1 MMHVAVIGAGTMGHG
16 IAQVAAMAGCDTR
29 ITDANPEALAV
40 ALDKIKQNLEGA
52 VDRGKKTR
60 DEATAAME
68 KLSTTTT
75 MEQAVRD
82 SNVVVEAVIENL
94 AVKQGMF
101 RDLEQLVGPETV
113 LATNT
118 SSISIAEIASATRL
132 PARVLGMHFF
142 NPVHIMKLVEIVVHD
157 GTDDAIASRATEL
170 ALEMGKQPIRVHDAP
185 GFASTRLGVALGL
198 EAMRMVEQG
207 VASAE
212 DIDKAMELGYGHSMG
227 PLKVTD
233 IVGLDV
239 RLAIAESL
247 HSQMKQPHYE
257 PPELL
262 RRMVQAGELGKKSGK
277 GFYDWE

>member
-1 MMHVAVIGAGTMGHG
+1 MIHVAVIGAGTMGHG
-16 IAQVAAMAGCDTR
+16 IAQVAAMAGCETK
-29 ITDANPEALAV
+29 INDANPQVLAV

-60 DEATAAME
+60 DEANAALE

-75 MEQAVRD
+75 MEQAVRSAD
-82 SNVVVEAVIENL
+82 VVVEAVVENL
-94 AVKQGMF
+94 AVKQALF
-101 RDLEQLVGPETV
+101 RDLEQLVGLETL

-118 SSISIAEIASATRL
+118 SSISIAEIASATKL

-157 GTDDAIASRATEL
+157 GTDDAIARRATEL
-170 ALEMGKQPIRVHDAP
+170 ALAMGKQPIRVHDAP

-247 HSQMKQPHYE
+247 HSQIEEPHYE
-257 PPELL
+257 PPEIL
-262 RRMVQAGELGKKSGK
+262 RRMVQAGELGKKSGR
-277 GFYDWE
+277 GFYTWQ

>member
-1 MMHVAVIGAGTMGHG
+1 MTHVAVIGAGTMGHG
-16 IAQVAAMAGCDTR
+16 IAQVAAMAGYDTR
-29 ITDANPEALAV
+29 ITDADPAALVV
-40 ALDKIKQNLEGA
+40 ALDKIKRNLDGA

-60 DEATAAME
+60 DQANAAME
-68 KLSTTTT
+68 KLSTAATV
-75 MEQAVRD
+75 ERAVRGAD
-82 SNVVVEAVIENL
+82 VVVEAVVEKL
-94 AVKQGMF
+94 AVKQALF
-101 RDLEQLVGPETV
+101 RDLEKVVGSDAV

-118 SSISIAEIASATRL
+118 SSISIAEIASATEH
-132 PARVLGMHFF
+132 PERVLGMHFF

-157 GTDDAIASRATEL
+157 GTDDTIANRATKL

-185 GFASTRLGVALGL
+185 GFASTRLGIALGL

-233 IVGLDV
+233 IVGLDI
-239 RLAIAESL
+239 RLAIAQSL

-257 PPELL
+257 PPEIL

>member
-1 MMHVAVIGAGTMGHG
+1 MTHVAVIGAGTMGHG
-16 IAQVAAMAGCDTR
+16 IAQVAAMAGYDTR
-29 ITDANPEALAV
+29 ITDADPAALVV
-40 ALDKIKQNLEGA
+40 ALDKIKRNLGGA

-60 DEATAAME
+60 DQANAAME
-68 KLSTTTT
+68 RLSTAAT
-75 MEQAVRD
+75 MERAVRD
-82 SNVVVEAVIENL
+82 ADVVIEAVVEKL
-94 AVKQGMF
+94 AVKQALF
-101 RDLEQLVGPETV
+101 RELEKVVGSDAV

-118 SSISIAEIASATRL
+118 SSISIAEIASATEH
-132 PARVLGMHFF
+132 PERVLGMHFF

-157 GTDDAIASRATEL
+157 GTDDAIANRAAKL
-170 ALEMGKQPIRVHDAP
+170 APEMGKQPIRVHDAP
-185 GFASTRLGVALGL
+185 GFASTRLGIALGL

-233 IVGLDV
+233 IVGLDI

-257 PPELL
+257 PPEIL

>member
-1 MMHVAVIGAGTMGHG
+1 MTHVAVIGAGTMGHG
-16 IAQVAAMAGCDTR
+16 IAQVAAMAGYDTR
-29 ITDANPEALAV
+29 ITDADPAALVV
-40 ALDKIKQNLEGA
+40 ALDKIKRNLDGA
-52 VDRGKKTR
+52 VDRGKQTR
-60 DEATAAME
+60 DQANAAME
-68 KLSTTTT
+68 KLSTAAT
-75 MEQAVRD
+75 MERAVRGAD
-82 SNVVVEAVIENL
+82 VVVEAVVEKL
-94 AVKQGMF
+94 TVKQALF
-101 RDLEQLVGPETV
+101 RALEKVVGSDAV

-118 SSISIAEIASATRL
+118 SSISIAEIASATEH
-132 PARVLGMHFF
+132 PERVLGMHFF

-157 GTDDAIASRATEL
+157 GTDDAIANRATKL
-170 ALEMGKQPIRVHDAP
+170 ALAMGKQPIRVHDAP
-185 GFASTRLGVALGL
+185 GFASTRLGIALGL

-233 IVGLDV
+233 IVGLDI

-257 PPELL
+257 PPEIL

>member
-1 MMHVAVIGAGTMGHG
+1 MTHVAVIGAGTMGHG
-16 IAQVAAMAGCDTR
+16 IAQVAAMAGYDTR
-29 ITDANPEALAV
+29 ITDADPAALVV
-40 ALDKIKQNLEGA
+40 ALDKIKRNLDGA

-60 DEATAAME
+60 DQANAAME
-68 KLSTTTT
+68 KLSTAAT
-75 MEQAVRD
+75 MERAVRGAD
-82 SNVVVEAVIENL
+82 LVVEAVVEKL
-94 AVKQGMF
+94 AVKQDLF
-101 RDLEQLVGPETV
+101 RELERVVGSDAV

-118 SSISIAEIASATRL
+118 SSISIADIASATEH
-132 PARVLGMHFF
+132 PERVLGMHFF

-157 GTDDAIASRATEL
+157 GTDDAIANRAAKL

-185 GFASTRLGVALGL
+185 GFASTRLGIALGL

-233 IVGLDV
+233 IVGLDI

-257 PPELL
+257 PPEIL